1 MSKTHTMFQ
10 TETKDV
16 TLKLEQ
22 LDRWTVGI
30 IGHPVLTM
38 PHDKR
43 FDYELKVTKDGVRVI
58 QRDVDEGK
66 IG

>member
-1 MSKTHTMFQ
+1 MFQ

-16 TLKLEQ
+16 TKDLQQ
-22 LDRWTVGI
+22 LDRWSVGLL
-30 IGHPVLTM
+30 GHAILTM

-43 FDYELKVTKDGVRVI
+43 FDYELKITDDGLRVV
-58 QRDVDEGK
+58 QRDLDEGK